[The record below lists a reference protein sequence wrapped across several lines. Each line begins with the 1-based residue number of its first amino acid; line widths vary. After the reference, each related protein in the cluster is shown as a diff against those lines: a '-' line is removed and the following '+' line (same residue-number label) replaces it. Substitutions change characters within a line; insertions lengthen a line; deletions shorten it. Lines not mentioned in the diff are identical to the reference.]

1 MSKFLKSFPTIKN
14 INRTIYVI
22 ISILCMLV
30 ITSCDDNPEEDRDEL
45 VFIEVDI
52 EGIDDYTVE
61 KERFRYTCFIPSE
74 GADFVVNGCDFS
86 CITLTQNQFCEISY
100 RYKYTVP
107 KDLENYNFYGEWS
120 SVVYES
126 LTPYKY
132 RVHVEPN
139 ETGLSRSF
147 RIEMNHYPCM
157 ADIVIIQS

>member
-1 MSKFLKSFPTIKN
+1 MKKTIL
-14 INRTIYVI
+14 IFITIA
-22 ISILCMLV
+22 C
-30 ITSCDDNPEEDRDEL
+30 ITLLMSCDDNPKEDRDEP

-52 EGIDDYTVE
+52 EGIGDYTVE
-61 KERFRYTCFIPSE
+61 KGLFRYTCFIPSE

-100 RYKYTVP
+100 RYKYAVP
-107 KDLENYNFYGEWS
+107 KDVENYNFHGEWS

-147 RIEMNHYPCM
+147 RIEMNPYPWM